1 MGLAHD
7 ACQDVSHEAI
17 LRCVAMDGQAVREH
31 HPVEIDL
38 VGELADDAPVLRAHL
53 LLLLLTTYMHIRYA
67 VPVGYL
73 MRSGHADKADVLQ
86 GTLILLVL
94 RTLEALG
101 PLHGYGIAR
110 RIEQISRE
118 VLQLNQGTLYPALLR
133 MEQEGWIAS
142 KWGASEKNR
151 KAKFYSIT
159 AAGRRRLAKEAE
171 DWRRMSSTIER
182 FLGLDPGNMAE
193 ERG

>member
-1 MGLAHD
+1 MKKGPP
-7 ACQDVSHEAI
+7 E
-17 LRCVAMDGQAVREH
+17 
-31 HPVEIDL
+31 
-38 VGELADDAPVLRAHL
+38 
-53 LLLLLTTYMHIRYA
+53 
-67 VPVGYL
+67 
-73 MRSGHADKADVLQ
+73 KADVLQ

-101 PLHGYGIAR
+101 PLHGYSIAR
-110 RIEQISRE
+110 RIEQISKD

-133 MEQEGWIAS
+133 MEQEGWISS

-151 KAKFYSIT
+151 RARFYSIT
-159 AAGRRRLAKEAE
+159 AAGRKQLARETE

-182 FLGLDPGNMAE
+182 FLGLDPSTLAE

>member
-1 MGLAHD
+1 MPHIKHVMG
-7 ACQDVSHEAI
+7 I
-17 LRCVAMDGQAVREH
+17 LIQIC
-31 HPVEIDL
+31 
-38 VGELADDAPVLRAHL
+38 PVLILCHSPSL
-53 LLLLLTTYMHIRYA
+53 VFLLTAYTNISYA
-67 VPVGYL
+67 VPVDYL
-73 MRSGHADKADVLQ
+73 MKSDADKADVLQ

-101 PLHGYGIAR
+101 PLHGYSIAR
-110 RIEQISRE
+110 RIEQISKD

-151 KAKFYSIT
+151 KARFYSIT
-159 AAGRRRLAKEAE
+159 AAGRRRLTKETE

-182 FLGLDPGNMAE
+182 FLVINPGT
-193 ERG
+193 

>member
-1 MGLAHD
+1 MKSD
-7 ACQDVSHEAI
+7 
-17 LRCVAMDGQAVREH
+17 R
-31 HPVEIDL
+31 
-38 VGELADDAPVLRAHL
+38 
-53 LLLLLTTYMHIRYA
+53 
-67 VPVGYL
+67 
-73 MRSGHADKADVLQ
+73 ADKADVLK

-110 RIEQISRE
+110 RIEQISKD

-133 MEQEGWIAS
+133 MEQEGWISS

-159 AAGRRRLAKEAE
+159 AAGRRQLAKETE
-171 DWRRMSSTIER
+171 EWKRMSSTIER
-182 FLGLDPGNMAE
+182 FLGFDPGNMAKE
-193 ERG
+193 HG

>member
-1 MGLAHD
+1 MSA
-7 ACQDVSHEAI
+7 E
-17 LRCVAMDGQAVREH
+17 
-31 HPVEIDL
+31 
-38 VGELADDAPVLRAHL
+38 RAN
-53 LLLLLTTYMHIRYA
+53 
-67 VPVGYL
+67 
-73 MRSGHADKADVLQ
+73 KADVLQ

-110 RIEQISRE
+110 RIEQISKD

-151 KAKFYSIT
+151 KARFYAIT
-159 AAGRRRLAKEAE
+159 VAGRRQLAKETE

-182 FLGLDPGNMAE
+182 FLGPGRLAK

>member
-1 MGLAHD
+1 
-7 ACQDVSHEAI
+7 
-17 LRCVAMDGQAVREH
+17 
-31 HPVEIDL
+31 
-38 VGELADDAPVLRAHL
+38 
-53 LLLLLTTYMHIRYA
+53 
-67 VPVGYL
+67 
-73 MRSGHADKADVLQ
+73 MRSARTDKADVLQ

-110 RIEQISRE
+110 RIEQISKD
-118 VLQLNQGTLYPALLR
+118 VLRLNQGTLYPALLR

-142 KWGASEKNR
+142 RWGASEKNR
-151 KAKFYSIT
+151 KARFYAIT
-159 AAGRRRLAKEAE
+159 PAGRRRLAKETE

-182 FLGLDPGNMAE
+182 FLGFDQESLAE

>member
-1 MGLAHD
+1 MNND
-7 ACQDVSHEAI
+7 RTE
-17 LRCVAMDGQAVREH
+17 
-31 HPVEIDL
+31 
-38 VGELADDAPVLRAHL
+38 
-53 LLLLLTTYMHIRYA
+53 
-67 VPVGYL
+67 
-73 MRSGHADKADVLQ
+73 KADVLQ

-110 RIEQISRE
+110 RIEQISKD

-133 MEQEGWIAS
+133 MEQEGWIS
-142 KWGASEKNR
+142 SRWGASEKNR
-151 KAKFYSIT
+151 RARFYSIT
-159 AAGRRRLAKEAE
+159 AAGRRRLARETE

-182 FLGLDPGNMAE
+182 FLGFDPGGLAE

>member
-1 MGLAHD
+1 MLF
-7 ACQDVSHEAI
+7 S
-17 LRCVAMDGQAVREH
+17 
-31 HPVEIDL
+31 
-38 VGELADDAPVLRAHL
+38 
-53 LLLLLTTYMHIRYA
+53 LLTTYTNIGVHS
-67 VPVGYL
+67 PVGCL
-73 MRSGHADKADVLQ
+73 MKSERADKADVLQ

-101 PLHGYGIAR
+101 PLHGYNIAR
-110 RIEQISRE
+110 RIEQISKD

-133 MEQEGWIAS
+133 MEQERWISS

-159 AAGRRRLAKEAE
+159 AAGRRQLAKETE

-182 FLGLDPGNMAE
+182 FLIIDPRSLAKE
-193 ERG
+193 EG

>member
-1 MGLAHD
+1 MNND
-7 ACQDVSHEAI
+7 
-17 LRCVAMDGQAVREH
+17 R
-31 HPVEIDL
+31 
-38 VGELADDAPVLRAHL
+38 
-53 LLLLLTTYMHIRYA
+53 T
-67 VPVGYL
+67 
-73 MRSGHADKADVLQ
+73 DKADVLQ

-110 RIEQISRE
+110 RIEQISKD

-133 MEQEGWIAS
+133 MEQEGWISS

-151 KAKFYSIT
+151 KARFYSIT
-159 AAGRRRLAKEAE
+159 AAGRRQLAKETE

-182 FLGLDPGNMAE
+182 FLVIDHASLAKEGG
-193 ERG
+193 

>member
-1 MGLAHD
+1 MNK
-7 ACQDVSHEAI
+7 
-17 LRCVAMDGQAVREH
+17 
-31 HPVEIDL
+31 
-38 VGELADDAPVLRAHL
+38 
-53 LLLLLTTYMHIRYA
+53 
-67 VPVGYL
+67 
-73 MRSGHADKADVLQ
+73 DKADVLQ

-110 RIEQISRE
+110 RVEQISKE

-133 MEQEGWIAS
+133 MEQEKWITS

-159 AAGRRRLAKEAE
+159 AAGRKQLARETE

-182 FLGLDPGNMAE
+182 FLGFDPGGLAK